1 MRRRA
6 SAGSML
12 LQALF
17 VMSAGFSHTALRLP
31 CASAACQQLKLRSCA
46 SADANKSRL
55 GGRRLGG
62 RAVNK
67 LAAKTPAKE
76 IPAEEV
82 KGAAWAKQVGEEGG
96 GEGKT
101 LSRRLGIDAGMLRA
115 FQDFSNTIVNSLE
128 SAPQKLKP
136 TTVAAAKEG
145 AQEGANELRG
155 TALLIAGAFVFTASV
170 LFLRPPTSVFGSLL
184 VGCLG
189 VAFMARGI
197 YEGR

>member
-1 MRRRA
+1 
-6 SAGSML
+6 ML

-17 VMSAGFSHTALRLP
+17 VISAGFSHTALRQP

-46 SADANKSRL
+46 SADADKRRL
-55 GGRRLGG
+55 IGRRLGG

-67 LAAKTPAKE
+67 MAAKPLAS
-76 IPAEEV
+76 EV
-82 KGAAWAKQVGEEGG
+82 KGAARAKQVGQEGG
-96 GEGKT
+96 EEEKT
-101 LSRRLGIDAGMLRA
+101 LSCRLGIDAGMLRA
-115 FQDFSNTIVNSLE
+115 SQDFSNTIVNSLE